1 MPVVNA
7 TIAAIF
13 EEIADLLDIQ
23 GANPFRIRAYRNAAR
38 TVANLATDI
47 RTLVEQGAD
56 LKALPGIG
64 DDLAAK
70 ITEIV
75 QTGKSSLLERL
86 HCEVPPAVTELLKI
100 PGLGPK
106 RVRALYRTSRSRC

>member
-13 EEIADLLDIQ
+13 DEIANLLDIQ

-38 TVANLATDI
+38 TIGGLGTDV
-47 RTLVEQGAD
+47 RSMVEKGAD
-56 LKALPGIG
+56 LKELPGIG
-64 DDLAAK
+64 NDLSAK
-70 ITEIV
+70 ITEIA

-86 HCEVPPAVTELLKI
+86 RREVPPAVTELLKI

-106 RVRALYRTSRSRC
+106 RVR

>member
-23 GANPFRIRAYRNAAR
+23 GANSFRIRAYRNAAR
-38 TVANLATDI
+38 TIGGLGTDL
-47 RTLVEQGAD
+47 RSMVEQGAE

-70 ITEIV
+70 ITEIAR
-75 QTGKSSLLERL
+75 TGKSSFLERL
-86 HCEVPPAVTELLKI
+86 RRGVPPAVTELLKI
-100 PGLGPK
+100 PRLGPK
-106 RVRALYRTSRSRC
+106 RV